1 MITKNISKYLAMF
14 FMVCGMAANT
24 ACTSDEDPFFTAGED
39 DYPRILNTDI
49 PEGQAGEPGVIMT
62 IERTQN
68 FQFDVMVTPVKYT
81 TVTWFIDDEQV
92 AEGLSIDTP
101 VLAGEHLVKIVATT
115 TKGLETSRTC
125 KLVVLPAEGDPTLA
139 SDGKSRWLTIGT
151 TKTIDCANATNVTKV
166 YVGKQECSNV
176 SFANGKLTFT
186 VPNMA
191 EGEYTVVIEADG
203 ACYGCGMFT
212 VSNSEYVDPGV
223 KETVLWEG
231 STNIDW
237 GNANVTVSADALADV
252 PVGTTIRLVYEIVD
266 MPDGYHAMRITTPW
280 WGDNAE
286 DQIVAQFDLTA
297 DTPNPFEFTYTAANK
312 AIVDERVGML
322 IVGYG
327 YKLTK
332 VVAVENVA
340 PAETTLWEGSCD
352 VIWGDSN
359 VNISANDMAD
369 VPVGAT
375 MHVYYQMVDMADGY
389 HAMRITTPWWG
400 DNAEDQVVAQFDLT
414 ADTPNPFDFT
424 YTEANKAIVDERGG
438 MLLVGYGYRLTKVTF
453 TK

>member
-1 MITKNISKYLAMF
+1 
-14 FMVCGMAANT
+14 
-24 ACTSDEDPFFTAGED
+24 
-39 DYPRILNTDI
+39 
-49 PEGQAGEPGVIMT
+49 
-62 IERTQN
+62 
-68 FQFDVMVTPVKYT
+68 MVTPVKYT
-81 TVTWFIDDEQV
+81 TVTWLIDDEQV

-312 AIVDERVGML
+312 AIVDERGGML